1 MAKKKKK
8 QAAEDTT
15 VGNRDQA
22 AATAPAAEEA
32 APTEGGKPAS
42 VAGYFRQLF
51 KENPKLPKETSNQKL
66 LDRWQADHPGQEVTK
81 SIRNNLANL
90 KSVLRSKKRGRVADK
105 TQGPRDA
112 AHEGRSIAATVPTGG
127 SPLEALEHQIDECLS
142 LARSGDPEGLRDVI
156 QLLRRARNAVVW
168 KIGS

>member
-1 MAKKKKK
+1 MAKKK
-8 QAAEDTT
+8 QADA
-15 VGNRDQA
+15 
-22 AATAPAAEEA
+22 APAGPAS
-32 APTEGGKPAS
+32 TEGPPAS
-42 VAGYFRQLF
+42 VAGYFRKLF
-51 KENPKLPKETSNQKL
+51 KENPKLLKETSNQKL

-90 KSVLRSKKRGRVADK
+90 KSVLRSKKRDRVADK

-142 LARSGDPEGLRDVI
+142 LARSGDPEGLREVI

-168 KIGS
+168 KMGA